1 MSTAL
6 DPAIAPPKL
15 KHSPNTL
22 AHMELTPEQKKQVAS
37 WIEAG
42 ASIADVQRRLQEE
55 LEVALTY
62 MDTRFLIDDLNLNL
76 VDKPPPA
83 KAAPPTESTSTDGE
97 AELVDDTDPYD
108 AAADPLNDDLAAPAG
123 TSAVKVEVDR
133 LTRPG
138 TVVSG
143 TVTFSDGNSGKWAL
157 DQVGRLVFES
167 TKPDYRPSQA
177 DLQTFQAELSHQ
189 LQKQGF

>member
-1 MSTAL
+1 
-6 DPAIAPPKL
+6 
-15 KHSPNTL
+15 
-22 AHMELTPEQKKQVAS
+22 MELTPEQKQTVAA
-37 WIEAG
+37 WIAAG
-42 ASIADVQRRLQEE
+42 ASIADVQRRLQQE

-76 VDKPPPA
+76 VDKRPPAPPPSPTDS
-83 KAAPPTESTSTDGE
+83 AALQGQ
-97 AELVDDTDPYD
+97 AELVDDADPYPAESD
-108 AAADPLNDDLAAPAG
+108 ALADDLGAAAGPGN
-123 TSAVKVEVDR
+123 VKVEVDR

-157 DQVGRLVFES
+157 DQMGRLVFES
-167 TKPDYRPSQA
+167 AKPDYRPSPD
-177 DLQTFQAELSHQ
+177 DLQTFQAELSRQ

>member
-1 MSTAL
+1 
-6 DPAIAPPKL
+6 
-15 KHSPNTL
+15 
-22 AHMELTPEQKKQVAS
+22 MELTPERKKQVAS

-55 LEVALTY
+55 LKVALTY

-76 VDKPPPA
+76 VDKTPPA
-83 KAAPPTESTSTDGE
+83 QAAPAAETTPADGE
-97 AELVDDTDPYD
+97 AELVDDANPYG
-108 AAADPLNDDLAAPAG
+108 AATDPLNDDLTAPAG
-123 TSAVKVEVDR
+123 ASAVKVEVDR
-133 LTRPG
+133 ITRPG

-167 TKPDYRPSQA
+167 AKPDYRPSQA
-177 DLQTFQAELSHQ
+177 DLQTFQAELSRQ